1 MEKIIILNSDNKYIN
16 ISNSNNTGFH
26 LFTTIVSSIE
36 ILLSCLIFSTLIFH
50 KKKLCR
56 IDLLII
62 VKNIFFTFIFSLFLL
77 FSVEKQIYEVNKFYN
92 YSTSTISCF
101 YLSFLY
107 GLQVSIN
114 IEQYKSIR
122 NPCYVIKYMINNGYN
137 ISIYSITSFIFSLFI
152 SIVPYFFQHNY
163 NNIYEFIFKLT
174 EKDYFDISF
183 SKNKFLSPLI
193 IFFFILLLYFYL
205 QTKLFY
211 KNLKEKSLLHLKYMN
226 LCLLINNILYLFFA
240 FLLLFIPLFSKIV
253 NISKIIQS
261 FFYVVAIGDS
271 YLYIFRIFHSGF
283 YYYYLNST
291 LIGCI
296 FNCLCFG
303 CFFNKFS
310 FPSYNSSLLSSLTSK
325 HTQSIYYFY
334 SYLDYIVED
343 YILDTL
349 DFILH
354 TITVGLSIVYKD
366 FQDHIYNFKSKN
378 DLLSIELA
386 TLNSNEEHN
395 NFENSKNQLKNI
407 LNKNDINSDLNENNE
422 EDDLSNS
429 STYNFFKIY
438 SKKMLSNKL
447 ENDLFSFNYCGDANI
462 VITPL
467 FVKESLES
475 INLYQIS
482 KIDIINSL
490 LSHKFLSLLM
500 ANSKKMFFKKLNNLI
515 IKTYDDKLLIELH
528 TDIIMKDNSEFLND
542 YFSHLNNSNI
552 NTFLSVLL
560 GVFKVQINNLKE
572 ILIFVSKNPF
582 VENVPRDFYNYW
594 ELMQFNKDKK
604 KFNKLLSSK
613 DADSFI
619 ITNENSLVSL
629 NNVFQLDN
637 FKLFQET
644 IQNDIKFLMSIS
656 SSKFNL
662 LILYYEYETN
672 KNTSKNSIFSKIRNK
687 LINDSNST
695 SDIFKNK
702 KISVSNTYFSL
713 SNNTSNY
720 NNSLNKNIIN
730 NISEDTDKDIF
741 TNIDNRKAIDDDI
754 SDIPLISNEIQNI
767 VMTNGFESSY
777 NHYKGII
784 YFRWD
789 NVFYQ
794 NKRLSKSFYFDYVN
808 ELIQLF
814 SD

>member
-26 LFTTIVSSIE
+26 LFTTIASSIE

-395 NFENSKNQLKNI
+395 NPENSNNQLKNI